1 MKSSRHFVLAG
12 ILTVMMLFTAACGG
26 SEATNGGDAGA
37 GNSSTAVGSDT
48 KKEAAGKV
56 KIGVAQVVNHTS
68 LDEAYKGFLQALKDN
83 GYVEGDNLEIDY
95 QNAQGD
101 NSNAATIAQKFAT
114 GGVDLI
120 LGIGTSVSQAAAK
133 EAQDI
138 PVLFTAVTDPIGAG
152 LVKSMESPGGNV
164 TGTTD
169 LHPEAISKL
178 MEFIKNNVKDV
189 TAVGILANEGEQNT
203 IVNVTQAEEALTK
216 LGLTVHKAPVTNS
229 SEVKQAAES
238 LIGKVQAIYV
248 PSDNTVV
255 SALSAA
261 VGVANDNKIPL
272 FVAEKDS
279 VKNGGVAS
287 YGFEYFDLGYTTGKM
302 AVEIL
307 KDGKKASDIAAKFP
321 ESLDLALN
329 LKAAAAQGFEVS
341 DALKQEVKPDNLFE

>member
-1 MKSSRHFVLAG
+1 MVKSRRHFVLAA
-12 ILTVMMLFTAACGG
+12 IMSLLMLFAAACG
-26 SEATNGGDAGA
+26 NGGAANNSTSEGSGGA
-37 GNSSTAVGSDT
+37 TGSAEG
-48 KKEAAGKV
+48 KKV
-56 KIGVAQVVNHTS
+56 KIGITQVVNHAS
-68 LDEAYKGFLQALKDN
+68 LDEAYKGFVQALKDN
-83 GYVEGDNLEIDY
+83 GYVEGENLVLDY

-101 NSNAATIAQKFAT
+101 QTNAATIAQKFAT

-133 EAQDI
+133 ETKDI
-138 PVLFTAVTDPIGAG
+138 PVLFTAVTDPVGAG
-152 LVKSMESPGGNV
+152 LVQSMESPGGNV

-178 MEFIKNNVKDV
+178 MEFIKDNVKNI
-189 TAVGILANEGEQNT
+189 ASVGIIANEGEQNT
-203 IVNVTQAEEALTK
+203 VVNVQKAEEALTK
-216 LGLTVHKAPVTNS
+216 LGLSVVKAPVTNS

-255 SALSAA
+255 SALNSVIG
-261 VGVANDNKIPL
+261 VGNDNKIPV

-287 YGFEYFDLGYTTGKM
+287 FGFEYFDLGYTTGKM

-307 KDGKKASDIAAKFP
+307 KDGKKPADVPARIP

-329 LKAAAAQGFEVS
+329 MKAAAAQGFDVS
-341 DALKQEVKPDNLFE
+341 DAMKQQVKPENLFQ

>member
-1 MKSSRHFVLAG
+1 MVKSRRHL
-12 ILTVMMLFTAACGG
+12 VMAAIMSLLMLFAAACG
-26 SEATNGGDAGA
+26 NGGAA
-37 GNSSTAVGSDT
+37 NNSTSEGSGG
-48 KKEAAGKV
+48 AAGSAEGKKV
-56 KIGVAQVVNHTS
+56 KIGITQVVNHAS
-68 LDEAYKGFLQALKDN
+68 LDEAYKGFVQALKDN
-83 GYVEGDNLEIDY
+83 GYVEGENLVLDY

-101 NSNAATIAQKFAT
+101 QTNAATIAQKFAT

-133 EAQDI
+133 ETKDI
-138 PVLFTAVTDPIGAG
+138 PVLFTAVTDPVGAG
-152 LVKSMESPGGNV
+152 LVQSMESPGGNV

-178 MEFIKNNVKDV
+178 MEFIKDNVKNI
-189 TAVGILANEGEQNT
+189 ASVGIIANEGEQNT
-203 IVNVTQAEEALTK
+203 VVNVQKAEEALTK
-216 LGLTVHKAPVTNS
+216 LGLSVVKAPVTNS

-255 SALSAA
+255 SALNSVIG
-261 VGVANDNKIPL
+261 VGNDNKIPVL
-272 FVAEKDS
+272 VAEKDS

-287 YGFEYFDLGYTTGKM
+287 FGFEYFDLGYTTGKM

-307 KDGKKASDIAAKFP
+307 KDGKKPADVPARIP

-329 LKAAAAQGFEVS
+329 MKAAAAQGFDVS
-341 DALKQEVKPDNLFE
+341 DAMKQQVKPENLFQ

>member
-1 MKSSRHFVLAG
+1 MVKSRRHL
-12 ILTVMMLFTAACGG
+12 VMAAIMSLLMLFAAACG
-26 SEATNGGDAGA
+26 NGGTANNSTSEGSGGA
-37 GNSSTAVGSDT
+37 TGSAEG
-48 KKEAAGKV
+48 KKV
-56 KIGVAQVVNHTS
+56 KIGITQVVNHAS
-68 LDEAYKGFLQALKDN
+68 LDEAYKGFVQALKDN
-83 GYVEGDNLEIDY
+83 GYVEGENLVLDY

-101 NSNAATIAQKFAT
+101 QTNAATIAQKFAT
-114 GGVDLI
+114 GGVNLI

-133 EAQDI
+133 ETKDI
-138 PVLFTAVTDPIGAG
+138 PVLFTAVTDPVGAG
-152 LVKSMESPGGNV
+152 LVQSMESPGGNV

-178 MEFIKNNVKDV
+178 MEFIKDNVKNI
-189 TAVGILANEGEQNT
+189 ASVGIIANEGEQNT
-203 IVNVTQAEEALTK
+203 VVNVQKAEEALTK
-216 LGLTVHKAPVTNS
+216 LGLSVVKAPVTNS

-255 SALSAA
+255 SALNSVIG
-261 VGVANDNKIPL
+261 VGNDNKIPV

-287 YGFEYFDLGYTTGKM
+287 FGFEYFDLGYTTGKM

-307 KDGKKASDIAAKFP
+307 KDGKKPADVPARIP

-329 LKAAAAQGFEVS
+329 MKAAAAQGFDVS
-341 DALKQEVKPDNLFE
+341 DAMKQQVKPENLFQ

>member
-1 MKSSRHFVLAG
+1 MVKSRRHFVLAA
-12 ILTVMMLFTAACGG
+12 IMSLLMLFAAACG
-26 SEATNGGDAGA
+26 NGGAANNSTSEGSGGA
-37 GNSSTAVGSDT
+37 TGSAEG
-48 KKEAAGKV
+48 KKV
-56 KIGVAQVVNHTS
+56 KLGITQVVNHAS
-68 LDEAYKGFLQALKDN
+68 LDEAYKGFVQALKDN
-83 GYVEGDNLEIDY
+83 GYVEGENLVLDY

-101 NSNAATIAQKFAT
+101 QTNAATIAQKFAT

-133 EAQDI
+133 ETKDI
-138 PVLFTAVTDPIGAG
+138 PVLFTAVTDPVGAG
-152 LVKSMESPGGNV
+152 LVQSMESPGGNV

-178 MEFIKNNVKDV
+178 MEFIKDNVKNI
-189 TAVGILANEGEQNT
+189 ASVGIIANEGEQNT
-203 IVNVTQAEEALTK
+203 VVNVQKAEEALTK
-216 LGLTVHKAPVTNS
+216 LGLSVVKAPVTNS

-255 SALSAA
+255 SALNSVIG
-261 VGVANDNKIPL
+261 VGNDNKIPV

-287 YGFEYFDLGYTTGKM
+287 FGFEYFDLGYTTGKM

-307 KDGKKASDIAAKFP
+307 KDGKKPADVPARIP

-329 LKAAAAQGFEVS
+329 MKAAAAQGFDVS
-341 DALKQEVKPDNLFE
+341 DAMKQQVKPENLFQ

>member
-1 MKSSRHFVLAG
+1 MMKSRRHL
-12 ILTVMMLFTAACGG
+12 VMTAIMLLLMLFAAACG
-26 SEATNGGDAGA
+26 NGGSANNATSEGSGGA
-37 GNSSTAVGSDT
+37 KGSAEG
-48 KKEAAGKV
+48 KKV
-56 KIGVAQVVNHTS
+56 KIGITQVVNHAS
-68 LDEAYKGFLQALKDN
+68 LDEAYKGFVQALKDN
-83 GYVEGDNLEIDY
+83 GYVEGENLVLDH

-101 NSNAATIAQKFAT
+101 QTNAATIAQKFAT

-133 EAQDI
+133 ETKDI
-138 PVLFTAVTDPIGAG
+138 PVLFTAVTDPVGAG
-152 LVKSMESPGGNV
+152 LVQSMESPGGNV

-178 MEFIKNNVKDV
+178 MEFIKDNVKNI
-189 TAVGILANEGEQNT
+189 ASVGIIANEGEQNT
-203 IVNVTQAEEALTK
+203 VVNVQKAEEALTK
-216 LGLTVHKAPVTNS
+216 LGLSVVKAPVTNS

-255 SALSAA
+255 SALNSVIG
-261 VGVANDNKIPL
+261 VGNDNKIPV

-287 YGFEYFDLGYTTGKM
+287 FGFEYFDLGYTTGKM

-307 KDGKKASDIAAKFP
+307 KDGKKPADVPARIP

-329 LKAAAAQGFEVS
+329 LKAAAAQGFDVS
-341 DALKQEVKPDNLFE
+341 DAMKQQVKPENLFQ

>member
-1 MKSSRHFVLAG
+1 MMKSRRHL
-12 ILTVMMLFTAACGG
+12 VMAAMMSLLMLFAAACG
-26 SEATNGGDAGA
+26 NGGSANNA
-37 GNSSTAVGSDT
+37 TSEGSG
-48 KKEAAGKV
+48 EAKGSAEGKKV
-56 KIGVAQVVNHTS
+56 KIGITQVVNHAS
-68 LDEAYKGFLQALKDN
+68 LDEAYKGFVQALKDN
-83 GYVEGDNLEIDY
+83 GYVEGENLVLDY

-101 NSNAATIAQKFAT
+101 QTNAATIAQKFAT

-133 EAQDI
+133 ETKDI
-138 PVLFTAVTDPIGAG
+138 PVLFTAVTDPVGAG
-152 LVKSMESPGGNV
+152 LVQSMESPGGNV

-178 MEFIKNNVKDV
+178 MEFIKDNVKNI
-189 TAVGILANEGEQNT
+189 ASVGIIANEGEQNT
-203 IVNVTQAEEALTK
+203 VVNVQKAEEALTK
-216 LGLTVHKAPVTNS
+216 LGLSVVKAPVTNS

-255 SALSAA
+255 SALNSVIG
-261 VGVANDNKIPL
+261 VGNDNKIPV

-287 YGFEYFDLGYTTGKM
+287 FGFEYFDLGYTTGKM

-307 KDGKKASDIAAKFP
+307 KDGKKPADVSARIP

-329 LKAAAAQGFEVS
+329 LKAAAAQGFDVS
-341 DALKQEVKPDNLFE
+341 DAMKQQAKPENLFQ

>member
-1 MKSSRHFVLAG
+1 MVKSRRHFVLAA
-12 ILTVMMLFTAACGG
+12 IMSLLMLFAAACG
-26 SEATNGGDAGA
+26 NGGAANNSTSEGSGGA
-37 GNSSTAVGSDT
+37 TGSAEG
-48 KKEAAGKV
+48 KKV
-56 KIGVAQVVNHTS
+56 KLGITQVVNHAS
-68 LDEAYKGFLQALKDN
+68 LDEAYKGFVQALKDN
-83 GYVEGDNLEIDY
+83 GYVEGENLVLDY

-101 NSNAATIAQKFAT
+101 QTNAATIAQKFAA

-133 EAQDI
+133 ETKDI
-138 PVLFTAVTDPIGAG
+138 PVLFTAVTDPVGAG
-152 LVKSMESPGGNV
+152 LVQSMESPGGNV

-178 MEFIKNNVKDV
+178 MEFIKDNVKNI
-189 TAVGILANEGEQNT
+189 ASVGIIANEGEQNT
-203 IVNVTQAEEALTK
+203 VVNVQKAEEALTK
-216 LGLTVHKAPVTNS
+216 LGLSVVKAPVTNS

-255 SALSAA
+255 SALNSVIG
-261 VGVANDNKIPL
+261 VGNDNKIPV

-287 YGFEYFDLGYTTGKM
+287 FGFEYFDLGYTTGKM

-307 KDGKKASDIAAKFP
+307 KDGKKPADVPARIP

-329 LKAAAAQGFEVS
+329 MKAAAAQGFDVS
-341 DALKQEVKPDNLFE
+341 DAMKQQVKPENLFQ

>member
-1 MKSSRHFVLAG
+1 MVKSRRHL
-12 ILTVMMLFTAACGG
+12 VMAAIMSLLMLFAVACG
-26 SEATNGGDAGA
+26 NGGVAN
-37 GNSSTAVGSDT
+37 NSSSEGNGGTAGSADG
-48 KKEAAGKV
+48 KKV
-56 KIGVAQVVNHTS
+56 KIGITQVVNHAS
-68 LDEAYKGFLQALKDN
+68 LDEAYKGFVQALKDN
-83 GYVEGDNLEIDY
+83 GYVEGENLVLDY

-101 NSNAATIAQKFAT
+101 QTNAATIAQKFAT

-133 EAQDI
+133 ETKDI
-138 PVLFTAVTDPIGAG
+138 PVLFTAVTDPVGAG
-152 LVKSMESPGGNV
+152 LVQSMESPGGNV

-178 MEFIKNNVKDV
+178 MEFIKDNVKNI
-189 TAVGILANEGEQNT
+189 ASVGIIANEGEQNT
-203 IVNVTQAEEALTK
+203 VVNVQKAEEALTK
-216 LGLTVHKAPVTNS
+216 LGLSVVKAPVTNS

-255 SALSAA
+255 SALNSVIG
-261 VGVANDNKIPL
+261 VGNDNKIPV

-287 YGFEYFDLGYTTGKM
+287 FGFEYFDLGYTTGKM

-307 KDGKKASDIAAKFP
+307 KDGKKPADVPARTP

-329 LKAAAAQGFEVS
+329 LKAAAAQGFDVS
-341 DALKQEVKPDNLFE
+341 DAMKQQVKPENLFQ

>member
-1 MKSSRHFVLAG
+1 MKSRRHL
-12 ILTVMMLFTAACGG
+12 VMTAIMLLLMLFAAACG
-26 SEATNGGDAGA
+26 NGGSANNATSEGSGGA
-37 GNSSTAVGSDT
+37 KGSAEG
-48 KKEAAGKV
+48 KKV
-56 KIGVAQVVNHTS
+56 KIGITQVVNHAS
-68 LDEAYKGFLQALKDN
+68 LDEAYKGFVQALKDN
-83 GYVEGDNLEIDY
+83 GYVEGENLVLDH

-101 NSNAATIAQKFAT
+101 QTNAATIAQKFAT

-133 EAQDI
+133 ETKDI
-138 PVLFTAVTDPIGAG
+138 PVLFTAVTDPVGAG
-152 LVKSMESPGGNV
+152 LVQSMESPGGNV

-178 MEFIKNNVKDV
+178 MEFIKDNVKNI
-189 TAVGILANEGEQNT
+189 ASVGIIANEGEQNT
-203 IVNVTQAEEALTK
+203 VVNVQKAEEALTK
-216 LGLTVHKAPVTNS
+216 LGLSVVKAPVTNS

-255 SALSAA
+255 SALNSVIG
-261 VGVANDNKIPL
+261 VGNDNKIPV

-287 YGFEYFDLGYTTGKM
+287 FGFEYFDLGYTTGKM

-307 KDGKKASDIAAKFP
+307 KDGKKPADVPARIP

-329 LKAAAAQGFEVS
+329 LKAAAAQGFDVS
-341 DALKQEVKPDNLFE
+341 DAMKQQVKPENLFQ

>member
-1 MKSSRHFVLAG
+1 MKKSRRHLVMTAMMSLL
-12 ILTVMMLFTAACGG
+12 ILFAAACGNGGASNSSG
-26 SEATNGGDAGA
+26 SEGSGE
-37 GNSSTAVGSDT
+37 STGS
-48 KKEAAGKV
+48 KSAEGKKV
-56 KIGVAQVVNHTS
+56 KIGITQVVNHAS
-68 LDEAYKGFLQALKDN
+68 LDEAYKGFVQALKDS
-83 GYVEGDNLEIDY
+83 GYVEGENLVLDY

-101 NSNAATIAQKFAT
+101 QTNAATIAQKFAT

-133 EAQDI
+133 ETKDI
-138 PVLFTAVTDPIGAG
+138 PVLFTAVTDPAGAG
-152 LVKSMESPGGNV
+152 LVQSMESPGGNV

-178 MEFIKNNVKDV
+178 MEFIKNSIKNM
-189 TAVGILANEGEQNT
+189 TTVGIIANEGEQNT
-203 IVNVTQAEEALTK
+203 VVNVQKAEESLTK
-216 LGLTVHKAPVTNS
+216 LGLSVVKAPVTNS

-255 SALSAA
+255 SALNSVIG
-261 VGVANDNKIPL
+261 VGNDNKIPV

-287 YGFEYFDLGYTTGKM
+287 FGFEYFDLGYTTGKM

-307 KDGKKASDIAAKFP
+307 KDGKKPSEVPARIP

-329 LKAAAAQGFEVS
+329 LKAAEAQGFEVT
-341 DALKQEVKPDNLFE
+341 DAMKQQVKPENLFQ

>member
-1 MKSSRHFVLAG
+1 MKSRRHLVLAA
-12 ILTVMMLFTAACGG
+12 IMSLLMLFAAACG
-26 SEATNGGDAGA
+26 NGGAANNSTSEGSGGA
-37 GNSSTAVGSDT
+37 TGSAEG
-48 KKEAAGKV
+48 KKV
-56 KIGVAQVVNHTS
+56 KIGITQVVNHAS
-68 LDEAYKGFLQALKDN
+68 LDEAYKGFVQALKDN
-83 GYVEGDNLEIDY
+83 GYVEGENLVLDY

-101 NSNAATIAQKFAT
+101 QTNAATIAQKFAT

-133 EAQDI
+133 ETKNI
-138 PVLFTAVTDPIGAG
+138 PVLFTAVTDPVGAG
-152 LVKSMESPGGNV
+152 LVQSMESPGSNV

-178 MEFIKNNVKDV
+178 MEFIKDNVKNI
-189 TAVGILANEGEQNT
+189 ASVGIIANEGEQNT
-203 IVNVTQAEEALTK
+203 VVNVQKAEEALTK
-216 LGLTVHKAPVTNS
+216 LGLSVVKAPVTNS

-255 SALSAA
+255 SALNSVIG
-261 VGVANDNKIPL
+261 VGNDNKIPV

-287 YGFEYFDLGYTTGKM
+287 FGFEYFDLGYTTGKM

-307 KDGKKASDIAAKFP
+307 KDGKKPADVPARIP

-329 LKAAAAQGFEVS
+329 MKAAAAQGFDVS
-341 DALKQEVKPDNLFE
+341 DAMKQQVKPENLFQ

>member
-1 MKSSRHFVLAG
+1 MVKSRRHLVLAA
-12 ILTVMMLFTAACGG
+12 IMSLLMLFAAACG
-26 SEATNGGDAGA
+26 NGGAA
-37 GNSSTAVGSDT
+37 NNSTSEGSGGT
-48 KKEAAGKV
+48 TGSAEGKKV
-56 KIGVAQVVNHTS
+56 KIGITQVVNHAS
-68 LDEAYKGFLQALKDN
+68 LDEAYKGFVQALKDN
-83 GYVEGDNLEIDY
+83 GYVEGENLVLDY

-101 NSNAATIAQKFAT
+101 QTNAATIAQKFAT

-133 EAQDI
+133 ETKDI
-138 PVLFTAVTDPIGAG
+138 PVLFTAVTDPVGAG
-152 LVKSMESPGGNV
+152 LVQSMESPSGNV

-178 MEFIKNNVKDV
+178 MEFIKDNVKNI
-189 TAVGILANEGEQNT
+189 ASVGIIANEGEQNT
-203 IVNVTQAEEALTK
+203 VVNVQKAEEALTK
-216 LGLTVHKAPVTNS
+216 LGLSVVKAPVTNS

-255 SALSAA
+255 SALNSVIG
-261 VGVANDNKIPL
+261 VGNDNKIPV

-287 YGFEYFDLGYTTGKM
+287 FGFEYFDLGYTTGKM

-307 KDGKKASDIAAKFP
+307 KEGKKPADVPARIP

-329 LKAAAAQGFEVS
+329 MKAAAAQGFDVS
-341 DALKQEVKPDNLFE
+341 DAMKQQVKPENLFQ

>member
-1 MKSSRHFVLAG
+1 MVMVKSRRHL
-12 ILTVMMLFTAACGG
+12 VMAAIMSLLMLFAAACG
-26 SEATNGGDAGA
+26 NGGAA
-37 GNSSTAVGSDT
+37 NNSASEGSGG
-48 KKEAAGKV
+48 AAGSAEGKKV
-56 KIGVAQVVNHTS
+56 KIGITQVVNHAS
-68 LDEAYKGFLQALKDN
+68 LDEAYKGFVQALKDN
-83 GYVEGDNLEIDY
+83 GYVEGENLVLDY

-101 NSNAATIAQKFAT
+101 QTNAATIAQKFAT

-133 EAQDI
+133 ETKDI
-138 PVLFTAVTDPIGAG
+138 PVLFTAVTDPVGAG
-152 LVKSMESPGGNV
+152 LVQSMESPGGNV

-178 MEFIKNNVKDV
+178 MEFIKDNVKNI
-189 TAVGILANEGEQNT
+189 ASVGIIANEGEQNT
-203 IVNVTQAEEALTK
+203 VVNVQKAEEALTK
-216 LGLTVHKAPVTNS
+216 LGLSVVKAPVTNS

-255 SALSAA
+255 SALNSVIG
-261 VGVANDNKIPL
+261 VGNDNKIPV

-287 YGFEYFDLGYTTGKM
+287 FGFEYFDLGYTTGKM

-307 KDGKKASDIAAKFP
+307 KDGKKPADVPARIP

-329 LKAAAAQGFEVS
+329 MKAAAAQGFDVS
-341 DALKQEVKPDNLFE
+341 DAMKQQVKPENLFQ